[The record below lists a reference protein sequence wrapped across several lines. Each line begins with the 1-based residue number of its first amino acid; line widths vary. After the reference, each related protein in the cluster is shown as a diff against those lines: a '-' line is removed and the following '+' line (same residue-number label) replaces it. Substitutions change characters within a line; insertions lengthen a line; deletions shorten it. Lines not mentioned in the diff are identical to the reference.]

1 MVKRSLLKLLVYL
14 ALSCA
19 GQTFAVES
27 DELLQPDDA
36 FQFSAKVNKADPLLL
51 SWDIAN
57 GYYLYRHKI
66 KVVSLTDGIKVS
78 EPFFPAS
85 QTKHDKFFG
94 EVDIYRD
101 HLEIEILLKRQEPTQ
116 NKLML
121 EVTFQGCAEVGVCYM
136 PIQKTLSLDLS
147 DENLVV
153 PHVDIHGRAG
163 YEIHS

>member
-1 MVKRSLLKLLVYL
+1 MIKQSILKFLVYL
-14 ALSCA
+14 ALSFA

-36 FQFSAKVNKADPLLL
+36 FQFSATVNKADSLLL

-66 KVVSLTDGIKVS
+66 KVVSLTNEIKVS
-78 EPFFPAS
+78 EQFFPAS

-101 HLEIEILLKRQEPTQ
+101 HLEIEILLQRQQPVL
-116 NKLML
+116 NKLMM
-121 EVTFQGCAEVGVCYM
+121 EVTFQGCAEAGVCYM
-136 PIQKTLSLDLS
+136 PIQKTLSLDLP
-147 DENLVV
+147 DENSE
-153 PHVDIHGRAG
+153 HH
-163 YEIHS
+163 

>member
-1 MVKRSLLKLLVYL
+1 M
-14 ALSCA
+14 
-19 GQTFAVES
+19 
-27 DELLQPDDA
+27 QPDDA
-36 FQFSAKVNKADPLLL
+36 FQFTTTVNKADPLLL

-78 EPFFPAS
+78 EQFFPAS

-94 EVDIYRD
+94 DVDIYRD
-101 HLEIEILLKRQEPTQ
+101 RLEVEILLQRQEPTL

-121 EVTFQGCAEVGVCYM
+121 EVTFQGCAEAGVCYM

-147 DENLVV
+147 DYSFIGWNS
-153 PHVDIHGRAG
+153 P
-163 YEIHS
+163 YKN